1 MHPPALSLPLITL
14 VLGIAGYALFSI
26 FKPVTKPIVFV
37 GSQQS
42 TIDFVDLSQD
52 SVGSD
57 QALLQDSAP
66 LFLPT
71 RWNASTSPKGELGDE
86 IINVS
91 IHPPELH
98 ATVSQFFEEGPT
110 LAFARQPSPVFSE
123 GLPTPFSTLGTASG
137 EPMNRMENN
146 ASNGTMVIRRVG
158 FAESLHLSLPNKL
171 LSSSKTGIWSPV
183 EFFCTVE
190 NLTSMGSPSQTKFSG
205 INDLDAALSHFAKQQ
220 VSENGLPAGF
230 YRITAYP

>member
-1 MHPPALSLPLITL
+1 MHPPSPSLPLIAL
-14 VLGIAGYALFSI
+14 VLGVAGYVLFSI
-26 FKPVTKPIVFV
+26 FKPVTKPFV
-37 GSQQS
+37 SADSQQS
-42 TIDFVDLSQD
+42 AIDFVDLSQN
-52 SVGSD
+52 SVRSD

-71 RWNASTSPKGELGDE
+71 RWNASTSPQGELGDE

-98 ATVSQFFEEGPT
+98 ASVSRFFEEGPT

-123 GLPTPFSTLGTASG
+123 GLATPFSTLGTASD
-137 EPMNRMENN
+137 EPVNRIENN
-146 ASNGTMVIRRVG
+146 ASSGTMVIRRVG
-158 FAESLHLSLPNKL
+158 FAESLHLSLPNEL

-220 VSENGLPAGF
+220 VSDSGLPAGF
-230 YRITAYP
+230 YRITAFP